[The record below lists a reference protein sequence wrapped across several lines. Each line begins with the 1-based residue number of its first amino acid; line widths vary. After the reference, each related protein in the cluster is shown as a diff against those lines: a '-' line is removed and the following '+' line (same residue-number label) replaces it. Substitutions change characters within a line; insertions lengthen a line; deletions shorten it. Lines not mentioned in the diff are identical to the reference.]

1 MEAMAVRSAA
11 MLLALL
17 FQPQA
22 CNALATVQRSESRA
36 EGSCR
41 LETDRAPA
49 GAFSFRLAL
58 AASSA
63 RATSDSLG
71 AYFERRRRGNGVD
84 AAPSTTR
91 R

>member
-1 MEAMAVRSAA
+1 MRSRPRCSW
-11 MLLALL
+11 LILGLK
-17 FQPQA
+17 
-22 CNALATVQRSESRA
+22 CNPCASARVNAPLREPH
-36 EGSCR
+36 GGPCR

-63 RATSDSLG
+63 RATSDLLG

>member
-1 MEAMAVRSAA
+1 
-11 MLLALL
+11 MLLAD
-17 FQPQA
+17 FGAQ
-22 CNALATVQRSESRA
+22 CNPCALSRPPTQRSASRT